1 MDGYFHMRGCRGF
14 HHWRGFDPFYFDER
28 MIDHAGHCRCGR
40 ELHAHYAMR
49 GGRGIYSGEGVE
61 VDKLDRV
68 AFLEYEIKS
77 LKNCLER
84 STGELERLKG
94 EQNKG
99 I

>member
-1 MDGYFHMRGCRGF
+1 
-14 HHWRGFDPFYFDER
+14 
-28 MIDHAGHCRCGR
+28 
-40 ELHAHYAMR
+40 MR